1 MIGRLDRR
9 ATCPRRRGHHRQ
21 RHLARPTD
29 GDEGSCLIT
38 EDRGNHRGR
47 IRFMAGSVD
56 DKRFGIDA
64 GGEIIDFQ

>member
-9 ATCPRRRGHHRQ
+9 AASPRRHGHHPQ
-21 RHLARPTD
+21 RRLARPTN

-38 EDRGNHRGR
+38 EDRRNHRGR

-64 GGEIIDFQ
+64 GGEITDFQ